1 MAENKPLHAG
11 HGRIACASHA
21 SSVVFTE
28 LSATYPL
35 KLLSPKLVR
44 DAVAI
49 VYVLSYGGGLVNGD
63 HIKLDVN
70 VKDGCRLLLLSQV
83 GYRVPTQLPIMLTSS
98 IHEGST
104 KVFKT
109 RRGDRPS
116 TRLGQPAHTA
126 QNVTTSVI
134 EATVAPGSALFLL
147 PDPVTCFRAA
157 SYSQTQRIIL
167 SSGASLVLLDWVTS
181 GRKSLGEEWVF
192 SRYHSLNEV
201 FLDGHCIARDIMLL
215 EAPPQVEV
223 PTVQCQ
229 GLSRTLKERLKPYS
243 CYATLIFAGPL
254 VQDIVTHLD
263 KLYRSTTVFKATSPP
278 RMTWALSPISEGKGH
293 ILRAAGVETEDV
305 KNWLCESLRGFEDI
319 VGVDTYPK
327 LFV

>member
-1 MAENKPLHAG
+1 MTENKSLHAG
-11 HGRIACASHA
+11 HGRIACVSHA

-35 KLLSPKLVR
+35 KLLSPKLVQ
-44 DAVAI
+44 DSVAI

-63 HIKLDVN
+63 HVKLGVD
-70 VKDGCRLLLLSQV
+70 VKDGCRLLLLSQ
-83 GYRVPTQLPIMLTSS
+83 
-98 IHEGST
+98 GST

-116 TRLGQPAHTA
+116 TRLGQPAHGTS

-157 SYSQTQRIIL
+157 SYSQTQRITL
-167 SSGASLVLLDWVTS
+167 SSGASLILLDWVTS

-201 FLDGHCIARDIMLL
+201 FLDGHCLARDIMLL
-215 EAPPQVEV
+215 EGPPQVEI
-223 PTVQCQ
+223 PSIQCQ
-229 GLSRTLKERLKPYS
+229 GLSRTLEERLKPYS

-305 KNWLCESLRGFEDI
+305 KDWLRESLRGFEDI

>member
-1 MAENKPLHAG
+1 MDVDGSLILPPAMTENKSLHAG
-11 HGRIACASHA
+11 HGRIACASHS

-35 KLLSPKLVR
+35 KLLSPKIAQ
-44 DAVAI
+44 DTVAI

-63 HIKLDVN
+63 HVKLVVDVAA
-70 VKDGCRLLLLSQV
+70 
-83 GYRVPTQLPIMLTSS
+83 MLTSS
-98 IHEGST
+98 IRKGST

-109 RRGDRPS
+109 RPGDRPS
-116 TRLGQPAHTA
+116 TRLRQPAHAA
-126 QNVTTSVI
+126 QNVTTYVT

-157 SYSQTQRIIL
+157 SYSQTQRITL

-215 EAPPQVEV
+215 EDPPQVKTPEI
-223 PTVQCQ
+223 TQCQ
-229 GLSRTLKERLKPYS
+229 WLSRTLGERLKPYS
-243 CYATLIFAGPL
+243 CYATLIFSGPL
-254 VQDIVTHLD
+254 VQDVVAHLD
-263 KLYRSTTVFKATSPP
+263 KLSQSTTIFKVTSPA
-278 RMTWALSPISEGKGH
+278 RMIWALSPISEGKGY

-305 KNWLCESLRGFEDI
+305 KDWLRESLRGFENI
-319 VGVDTYPK
+319 VGVDTYLK